1 VLKQLVGKLF
11 GYDAEIR
18 ELRHQIKE
26 LSWDSTFGMWTRG
39 AFLKFCHVM
48 PRDTRCL
55 AFIDLNKIHE
65 LNEKYGY
72 SEVDRRVKETFSVPF
87 RRSDV
92 VARWYPGD
100 EIVIL
105 FDSDIG
111 VAEGKI
117 EQLHESAADQDLTF
131 YVAVG
136 QWEVGKVPIEEVVDE
151 LALQVVVQ
159 KGQGVRRCSYK
170 PLSMC

>member
-1 VLKQLVGKLF
+1 MHVLKQLVGKLF

-18 ELRHQIKE
+18 ELRRQIKE
-26 LSWDSTFGMWTRG
+26 LSWDGTFGMWTRG
-39 AFLKFCHVM
+39 AFLQFCHVM
-48 PRDTRCL
+48 PRDTRYL

-92 VARWYPGD
+92 VARWYSGD

-105 FDSDIG
+105 FDSDVS

-117 EQLHESAADQDLTF
+117 EQLRESAVDQGLTF
-131 YVAVG
+131 NVAVG
-136 QWEVGKVPIEEVVDE
+136 PWEVGKVPIEEVVDE
-151 LALQVVVQ
+151 LARQVTEQ
-159 KGQGVRRCSYK
+159 KGQGAR
-170 PLSMC
+170 

>member
-1 VLKQLVGKLF
+1 MLKQWIGKLF
-11 GYDAEIR
+11 GFDAEIR
-18 ELRHQIKE
+18 ELRRQVKE
-26 LSWDSTFGMWTRG
+26 LSWDGTFGMWTRG
-39 AFLKFCHVM
+39 AFLQFCHVM
-48 PRDTRCL
+48 PRDTRYL

-92 VARWYPGD
+92 VARWYSGD

-105 FDSDIG
+105 FDSDVE

-117 EQLHESAADQDLTF
+117 DQLRESALEQDLTF

-151 LALQVVVQ
+151 LARQVVEQ
-159 KGQGVRRCSYK
+159 KKQGKS
-170 PLSMC
+170 